1 MLYPQLSGEP
11 NFILIGI
18 SAVFGLLI
26 IIIVYY
32 IVVSKSANPE
42 RLYSKQMQLSNSNNP
57 NGNIDMSK
65 LSQNSNSKLLSASS
79 ASTAST
85 ASTDKNMPV
94 PNAINSNGYYASASA
109 SPQPPQ
115 AQSQTPQPQPSQQLL
130 SSANKQVFNIK
141 ENIYTL
147 DDANGVCGALG
158 AETASIEQLIDAH
171 KQGADWCNVGWT
183 KDGLAAFP
191 LQYSTWK
198 TLQDNEPNKRNMC
211 GTPGIN
217 LVRNDKDLLYGVN
230 CYGIKPEPKQGE
242 KVKQVIQSDAQI
254 ALQLKIA
261 QFQKNM
267 NKIGVAP
274 FNQNSWSG

>member
-79 ASTAST
+79 ASTAS
-85 ASTDKNMPV
+85 ADKNMPV

-115 AQSQTPQPQPSQQLL
+115 AQSQSQSQTPQPSQQLL

>member
-32 IVVSKSANPE
+32 IVVSKSSTPD
-42 RLYSKQMQLSNSNNP
+42 RLYSKQLQLSNSNRP
-57 NGNIDMSK
+57 NGDIDISK
-65 LSQNSNSKLLSASS
+65 LAQNSNSKLLSATS
-79 ASTAST
+79 A
-85 ASTDKNMPV
+85 DKNIPM
-94 PNAINSNGYYASASA
+94 PNAINSNGYYASATA
-109 SPQPPQ
+109 SPQPLQPL
-115 AQSQTPQPQPSQQLL
+115 QSLQQPQPSQQLL

-191 LQYSTWK
+191 IQYSTWK

-242 KVKQVIQSDAQI
+242 KVKQVLQSDAQI

-267 NKIGVAP
+267 NKIGIAP
-274 FNQNSWSG
+274 FNQNAWSGQ